1 MFCTIGARNVQQNLA
16 RYKSQIKAFY
26 LFMTTADILL
36 MMLIIE
42 KHFITAYQKTFKI
55 RFDLVTIPMIKGEE
69 VLII

>member
-1 MFCTIGARNVQQNLA
+1 
-16 RYKSQIKAFY
+16 
-26 LFMTTADILL
+26 MTTADILL

>member
-1 MFCTIGARNVQQNLA
+1 
-16 RYKSQIKAFY
+16 
-26 LFMTTADILL
+26 MTKKIIIELRSPADILL